1 MLELIIFIIKIKFFY
16 YSMDK
21 DGMVIIDLRGFII
34 IDLRIIFIQR
44 FKYKVIIVKMIG
56 LDLGDNGIV
65 IDLGK

>member
-1 MLELIIFIIKIKFFY
+1 
-16 YSMDK
+16 MDK

-34 IDLRIIFIQR
+34 IDLRIIFILR

>member
-34 IDLRIIFIQR
+34 IDLRIIFI
-44 FKYKVIIVKMIG
+44 
-56 LDLGDNGIV
+56 
-65 IDLGK
+65 

>member
-1 MLELIIFIIKIKFFY
+1 MLELIIIIIKIKFFY
-16 YSMDK
+16 YMDK

-34 IDLRIIFIQR
+34 IDLRIIFILR

-56 LDLGDNGIV
+56 LDLGDNSIV